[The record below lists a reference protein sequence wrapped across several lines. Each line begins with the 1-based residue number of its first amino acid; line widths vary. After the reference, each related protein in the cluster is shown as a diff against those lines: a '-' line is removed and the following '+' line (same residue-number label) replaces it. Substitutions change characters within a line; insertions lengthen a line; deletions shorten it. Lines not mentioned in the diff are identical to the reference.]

1 MEKRLFNG
9 KQLTFARKA
18 RGLTMKALAE
28 QANISRQMISSYES
42 GKTIPT
48 GKNILKLAQV
58 LDFPS
63 SFFSR
68 EVEALT
74 SDGMFFRSQ
83 SAATKR
89 ARDMQKMDLTFSNS
103 IYNLLKKYVEFP
115 VVNLPQLYVDDYK
128 ELTSEIIKD
137 KATELREIWGID
149 NNSPIPNLIR
159 IMEANGFIV
168 TKSNMENPKID
179 AVSKWVL
186 DRPFVIFTDNG
197 ESAVRRRFNAAHE
210 IGHIILHSEIESI
223 YNLNATELKKI
234 EKQANEFASYFLLPD
249 DAFLDSLVTIN
260 LEGFIQLKKYWLVS
274 IGAMVMKTYNLGILN
289 DNQYT
294 YIQKKMSKNRWKKVE
309 PLDNELNVEQPSVFL
324 EVYKMLV
331 ESGLF
336 NNISLNTKIGLPQD
350 YLRNM
355 IGDCILVKPKA
366 TDDVH
371 LRLIK

>member
-1 MEKRLFNG
+1 
-9 KQLTFARKA
+9 
-18 RGLTMKALAE
+18 MKALAE

>member
-42 GKTIPT
+42 EKTIPT

-223 YNLNATELKKI
+223 YDLNATELKKI

>member
-223 YNLNATELKKI
+223 YDLNATELKKI

>member
-28 QANISRQMISSYES
+28 QANISRQMISNYES

-223 YNLNATELKKI
+223 YDLNATELKKI

>member
-68 EVEALT
+68 EVEELT

-223 YNLNATELKKI
+223 YDLNATELKKI